1 MAYMI
6 WREYIPVDFYRYI
19 CKEENFIYLN
29 SRDVGHAGVLEIVG
43 KFIDQRKE
51 NLQLL
56 QEYLARYKDIYQY
69 VYSHVFPEVY
79 TTSEKRGFDL
89 KSNFHILFKSYRDKQ
104 LMRQHST
111 AKKLS
116 NYEDVKKETSEYEQ
130 KPIKN
135 FDSFNDEEENE
146 IKKSRERIS

>member
-1 MAYMI
+1 
-6 WREYIPVDFYRYI
+6 
-19 CKEENFIYLN
+19 
-29 SRDVGHAGVLEIVG
+29 
-43 KFIDQRKE
+43 
-51 NLQLL
+51 
-56 QEYLARYKDIYQY
+56 
-69 VYSHVFPEVY
+69 
-79 TTSEKRGFDL
+79 
-89 KSNFHILFKSYRDKQ
+89 
-104 LMRQHST
+104 MRQHST